1 MQTDSTSET
10 RIGLNALRE
19 QLRKPRSQLK
29 GRQVSDEA
37 RAEVQALIGAKPT
50 EGHRR
55 DVLIEHLHVLNDR
68 FRGLFERHIVA
79 LAAEMR
85 LPVVEVFE
93 VASFYHHFEILK
105 DDALAPRITVRVC
118 DSLSCS
124 LAGSDSLLR
133 QLQRDLTGDVQ
144 VVNVPCLGRCEQAP
158 AAQVGQQAV
167 AQATAE
173 GVTLLVGE
181 NNTQPLALPHAL
193 RFDDYKKTGGYQ
205 LALQV
210 ATGLKDHESVIHVL
224 ESSGLRGLGGAG
236 FPAGRKWR
244 IVRSQPGPRL
254 MAVNID
260 EGEPGTFKDRTCLEA
275 DPHRFLEGVLIA
287 ASVVGCEAVYIYLRD
302 EYHEA
307 RVLLTQELAA
317 LKLNPPCALPRIELR
332 RGAGAYICG
341 EESAMIESIEGKR
354 GEPRMRPPYI
364 AEVGLFGRP
373 TLEHNFETLFWVREL
388 IEQGAQRFASQ
399 GRHGRQGLRRFSV
412 SGRVKH
418 PGVKLAPAGITLR
431 ELVDEH
437 CGGMAE
443 GHTLYAYLPGG
454 ASGGILPARLA
465 DVSLDFDTL
474 QPHGCFIGSAA
485 VMVLSQHDSAREAA
499 LNVMRFFAH
508 ESCGQCTPCRVGT
521 DKAAQ
526 LMTAAVWDAETLQ
539 DLAQVMGDAS
549 ICGLGQA
556 APNPIR
562 CVLDYFPHEV
572 GAGVKA

>member
-1 MQTDSTSET
+1 MQTDSASET

-29 GRQVSDEA
+29 GRQASDEA

-55 DVLIEHLHVLNDR
+55 DLLIEHLHVLNDH
-68 FRGLFERHIVA
+68 FHGLFERHIVA

-85 LPVVEVFE
+85 LSVVEVFE

-105 DDALAPRITVRVC
+105 DEDVAPRITVRVC

-124 LAGSDSLLR
+124 LAGSDTLLR

-167 AQATAE
+167 AHATAQD
-173 GVTLLVGE
+173 VTRLVAE
-181 NNTQPLALPHAL
+181 NHTQPLALSHAL
-193 RFDDYKKTGGYQ
+193 RYDEYKKAGGYQ

-210 ATGLKDHESVIHVL
+210 AAGLKDHESVIQVM

-275 DPHRFLEGVLIA
+275 EPHRFLEGVLIA

-307 RVLLTQELAA
+307 RILLAEELAA
-317 LKLNPPCALPRIELR
+317 LKLNPPCALPHIELR

-364 AEVGLFGRP
+364 AEVGLFGCP

-399 GRHGRQGLRRFSV
+399 GRHDRKGLRRFSV
-412 SGRVKH
+412 SGRVQQ

-431 ELVDEH
+431 ELVDEY

-465 DVSLDFDTL
+465 DVPLDFDTL

-485 VMVLSQHDSAREAA
+485 VMVLGQHDSARDAA

-526 LMTAAVWDAETLQ
+526 LMTAEVWDAETLQ

-572 GAGVKA
+572 GAA